1 VRPSVVADVYLTL
14 VDASAAD
21 GRATIRVVIE
31 PLVSWLWIGGAVMAL
46 GTVLALFPGRARR
59 RPTAPVSAPVAG
71 ATGSDGGAG
80 AIGPDGG
87 GSTADPSSRE
97 PVVTG

>member
-1 VRPSVVADVYLTL
+1 VVADVYLTL

-31 PLVSWLWIGGAVMAL
+31 PLVSWLWIGGAVIAL
-46 GTVLALFPGRARR
+46 GTILALFPGRARR
-59 RPTAPVSAPVAG
+59 RPTAPVSSPIAG
-71 ATGSDGGAG
+71 STGSDDDRDGA
-80 AIGPDGG
+80 AGPDGG